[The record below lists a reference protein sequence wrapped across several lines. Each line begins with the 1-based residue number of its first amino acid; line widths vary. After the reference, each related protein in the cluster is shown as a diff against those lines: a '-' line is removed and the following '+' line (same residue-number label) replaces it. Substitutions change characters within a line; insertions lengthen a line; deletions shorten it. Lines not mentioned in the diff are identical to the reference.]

1 MNLNKSVER
10 LLIIIAVCFIVVLGA
25 YSVYNNYKQLSQYKE
40 VSLKAQSELKEF
52 KLKRLAD
59 SSTIVTQQQLL
70 VSEKNAVALKLVEL
84 QDGFKSLQ
92 AQIKSTT
99 MTHFDA
105 LDVPFVPYGY
115 ADTTGGKLVDT
126 VGLNL
131 VKREYLPEDSGYLK
145 TPSPFA
151 YNSKWLTATG
161 FVGAKRIHFDSINI
175 PNKVTVTIGEK
186 YKSNNFFYKI
196 NPFKKLEPVVDIKN
210 DNPYVNV
217 MAASNVIIKNEKSAF
232 AKTLN
237 TTKNVALIYVVG
249 KIVFSLIKK

>member
-10 LLIIIAVCFIVVLGA
+10 LLIIIVVCFIIALGA
-25 YSVYNNYKQLSQYKE
+25 YYVYNNYKQLSQYKE
-40 VSLKAQSELKEF
+40 VSLKAETELKEF
-52 KLKRLAD
+52 KVKRLAD

-70 VSEKNAVALKLVEL
+70 VSKENAVALKLVEL

-92 AQIKSTT
+92 AQIKSSTV
-99 MTHFDA
+99 THFDN

-115 ADTTGGKLVDT
+115 ADTTGGRLVDT

-145 TPSPFA
+145 TPAPFA

-161 FVGAKRIHFDSINI
+161 FVGAKRLHFDSINI
-175 PNKVTVTIGEK
+175 PNNVTVTIGEK
-186 YKSNNFFYKI
+186 YKSNNFFYKL
-196 NPFKKLEPVVDIKN
+196 NPLKKLEPVVDIKN
-210 DNPYVNV
+210 DNPYLTVTST
-217 MAASNVIIKNEKSAF
+217 SNVIIKNEKSAF
-232 AKTLN
+232 TKTLN

-249 KIVFSLIKK
+249 KIIYSLIKK